1 MLPFYLLSCT
11 QTYWSR
17 LWQWTP
23 WCSWTRRSYTSASKC
38 PGRRRKTRGERCYGP
53 KYFPHYSTNIFL
65 GLIITALNMAVR
77 VSRVVMPIPT
87 LPGTDSAGMNS
98 DIQPRIWNISELIEL
113 STTNNNF
120 LFFVSMEQANN
131 GFEIECMI
139 KLTTNTVD
147 GM

>member
-1 MLPFYLLSCT
+1 
-11 QTYWSR
+11 
-17 LWQWTP
+17 
-23 WCSWTRRSYTSASKC
+23 
-38 PGRRRKTRGERCYGP
+38 
-53 KYFPHYSTNIFL
+53 
-65 GLIITALNMAVR
+65 MAVR

-98 DIQPRIWNISELIEL
+98 DIQPRIWNIAELIEL